1 MDETGNFSLP
11 KSGVENGTQWR
22 SCLNKIRHLA
32 LQEWVAFCSRK
43 VVVPIA
49 ALVAKNLKV
58 VPLLLASR
66 AVLLNESAFGRH
78 LWFSLSAKKTC
89 KRCKNTWPK
98 KVYNG
103 RKSAQ
108 KKGRSGW
115 RGFLNPESHKG
126 TQNQPKSNTHMIE
139 YIYILLYYYITLYYI
154 ILISI
159 LYYIVLYYIILYVI
173 ILYVIILYY
182 IILHYIILYY
192 TIL

>member
-78 LWFSLSAKKTC
+78 LWFSLSAKKTS
-89 KRCKNTWPK
+89 KRCKSTLQKQCTTGANLRKKGQMSAHSKIAPLRSS
-98 KVYNG
+98 KVYPG
-103 RKSAQ
+103 HFCLKRTKISSTGCTSRFVSVQ
-108 KKGRSGW
+108 K
-115 RGFLNPESHKG
+115 
-126 TQNQPKSNTHMIE
+126 
-139 YIYILLYYYITLYYI
+139 
-154 ILISI
+154 
-159 LYYIVLYYIILYVI
+159 
-173 ILYVIILYY
+173 
-182 IILHYIILYY
+182 
-192 TIL
+192 

>member
-78 LWFSLSAKKTC
+78 LWFSLSAKKTS
-89 KRCKNTWPK
+89 KRCKSTLQKQCTTGANLRKKRPNERTFQNCTTSVFESLPRAFLFETHQNIINGLHEQICFGAKVVPK
-98 KVYNG
+98 WMV
-103 RKSAQ
+103 
-108 KKGRSGW
+108 
-115 RGFLNPESHKG
+115 
-126 TQNQPKSNTHMIE
+126 
-139 YIYILLYYYITLYYI
+139 
-154 ILISI
+154 
-159 LYYIVLYYIILYVI
+159 
-173 ILYVIILYY
+173 
-182 IILHYIILYY
+182 
-192 TIL
+192 

>member
-78 LWFSLSAKKTC
+78 LWFSLSAKKTS
-89 KRCKNTWPK
+89 KRCKSTLQKQCTTGANL
-98 KVYNG
+98 
-103 RKSAQ
+103 R
-108 KKGRSGW
+108 KKGQMSAHSKIHFGLRKFTPGIFVWNAPKYHQRAARADLFRCKSSAKMDGL
-115 RGFLNPESHKG
+115 RQKG
-126 TQNQPKSNTHMIE
+126 KRQNVDP
-139 YIYILLYYYITLYYI
+139 
-154 ILISI
+154 
-159 LYYIVLYYIILYVI
+159 
-173 ILYVIILYY
+173 
-182 IILHYIILYY
+182 
-192 TIL
+192 

>member
-49 ALVAKNLKV
+49 ALLAKNLKV

-78 LWFSLSAKKTC
+78 LWFSLSAKKTS

-108 KKGRSGW
+108 KKGQMSAHSKIAPLRSSKVYP
-115 RGFLNPESHKG
+115 RAFLFETH
-126 TQNQPKSNTHMIE
+126 QNIINGLHEQICFGAKVVPKWM
-139 YIYILLYYYITLYYI
+139 
-154 ILISI
+154 
-159 LYYIVLYYIILYVI
+159 V
-173 ILYVIILYY
+173 
-182 IILHYIILYY
+182 
-192 TIL
+192 

>member
-78 LWFSLSAKKTC
+78 LWFSLSPRKRAKDAKAHCKNSVQRAQICAKKGQMSAHS
-89 KRCKNTWPK
+89 KIAPLRSS
-98 KVYNG
+98 KVYPG
-103 RKSAQ
+103 HFCLKRTKISSTGCTSRFVSVQ
-108 KKGRSGW
+108 K
-115 RGFLNPESHKG
+115 
-126 TQNQPKSNTHMIE
+126 
-139 YIYILLYYYITLYYI
+139 
-154 ILISI
+154 
-159 LYYIVLYYIILYVI
+159 
-173 ILYVIILYY
+173 
-182 IILHYIILYY
+182 
-192 TIL
+192 